1 MTTEKRTI
9 VDVFEHSAKTYSD
22 HTFLMEKVGKEWT
35 HTTYREVKDMVYRLG
50 AGFRQLG
57 VTKGDNMALLSE
69 GRNLWIMSELAMFYA
84 GAVNVPL
91 SIKLEENGDL
101 LFRMQ
106 HGDVR
111 FIVVSGSQLR
121 KVRAIRA
128 ELPMVKHVIVLDKQQ
143 ELQPGEICID
153 QVMAM
158 GEAYLKA
165 HTMEEFLSVGQSL
178 RGDDLATI
186 TYTSGTTADPKGVC
200 LTHRNYTAN
209 VEQCL
214 SRVPID
220 HTWRT
225 LIILPL
231 DHCFAHVVGFY
242 VMMMQ
247 GASVATVQNGRS
259 PMETL
264 KNIPLNIREV
274 RPHFILSV
282 PALAKSFKKNIE
294 QSIRKQGK
302 GVQRLFDLAT
312 GIRRL
317 YYGESL
323 LDGKGLRMVLKPLV
337 ALMDKL
343 LLSKVRESFG
353 GELRFFIGGGA
364 LLDKDLQRF
373 YIGIGLPMYQGY
385 GLSEATPV
393 ISTNTPEF
401 YRLGSSGKLVE
412 PIELRIFDSDGQPL
426 PTGRQG
432 EIVVK
437 GENVMAGYWKNPD
450 ATAST
455 VRDGWLYTGDLGYM
469 SSEGLLYVM
478 GRFKS
483 LLIGSDGE
491 KYSPEGIE
499 EALVETCD
507 TIDQVML
514 YNNQS
519 PYTTALIV
527 PNREALKRRGCQLS
541 TLEGRQKALREI
553 QADIQRFRKGGDQ
566 QGLFPER
573 WLPATFAVLKEPF
586 TEQNQMIN
594 STMKMVRGKIEKAYA
609 ERLEF
614 IYTSQGKAIDNA
626 QNLEALC
633 PA

>member
-1 MTTEKRTI
+1 MGKKTI
-9 VDVFEHSAKTYSD
+9 VDVFEHSAKAYANN
-22 HTFLMEKVGKEWT
+22 TFLMEKVGKEWAS
-35 HTTYREVKDMVYRLG
+35 TTYSQVRDMVHCLG
-50 AGFRQLG
+50 AGLQALG
-57 VTKGDNMALLSE
+57 VQKGDCMALLSE
-69 GRNLWIMSELAMFYA
+69 GRNMWIVSELAMFYA
-84 GAVNVPL
+84 GAINVPL
-91 SIKLEENGDL
+91 SIKLEESNDL
-101 LFRMQ
+101 LFRMK
-106 HGDVR
+106 HGDVHY
-111 FIVVSGSQLR
+111 IVVSGTQLR
-121 KVRAIRA
+121 KVRAIRDQ
-128 ELPMVKHVIVLDKQQ
+128 LTSVQRVIVLDRQ
-143 ELQPGEICID
+143 EEWQPGEIGVD
-153 QVMAM
+153 EVMDM
-158 GEAYLKA
+158 GRERLQSISLDDF
-165 HTMEEFLSVGQSL
+165 MSVGLSL
-178 RGDDLATI
+178 QNSDIATI

-214 SRVPID
+214 TRVPID
-220 HTWRT
+220 QTWRT

-247 GASVATVQNGRS
+247 GAAVATVQNGRS

-282 PALAKSFKKNIE
+282 PALAKSFKKSIE
-294 QSIRKQGK
+294 QSIRKQGPW
-302 GVQRLFDLAT
+302 VERLFAAAT
-312 GIRRL
+312 DVRRL
-317 YYGESL
+317 YYGESC
-323 LDGKGLRMVLKPLV
+323 LDGKGLRWLLRPAV
-337 ALMDKL
+337 ALVDKL
-343 LLSKVRESFG
+343 ILTKVRESFG

-364 LLDKDLQRF
+364 LLDKDLQKS

-393 ISTNTPEF
+393 ISTNTPEY

-412 PIELRIFDSDGQPL
+412 PLQLRICDAEGREL
-426 PTGRQG
+426 PQGEQG
-432 EIVVK
+432 EIVIK
-437 GENVMAGYWKNPD
+437 GENVMAGYWKNPE

-469 SSEGLLYVM
+469 SREGLLYVM

-499 EALVETCD
+499 EALVQMCD

-519 PYTTALIV
+519 AYTTALVV
-527 PNREALKRRGCQLS
+527 PNRDALKHRGCDLS
-541 TLEGRQKALREI
+541 TDEGCRKALQEI
-553 QADIQRFRKGGDQ
+553 QSDLMRFRKGGDQ

-573 WLPATFAVLKEPF
+573 WLPVAFAVLSEPF
-586 TEQNQMIN
+586 SEQNHMIN

-609 ERLEF
+609 QRLDYL
-614 IYTSQGKAIDNA
+614 YTSEGKALDNA
-626 QNLEALC
+626 QNVAALKG
-633 PA
+633 

>member
-1 MTTEKRTI
+1 MSKKTI
-9 VDVFEHSAKTYSD
+9 VDVFEHSVKAYANN
-22 HTFLMEKVGKEWT
+22 TFLMEKVGQTWVN
-35 HTTYREVKDMVYRLG
+35 TTYREVKQMVYWLG
-50 AGFRQLG
+50 AGLQELG
-57 VTKGDNMALLSE
+57 VKKGDCMALLSE
-69 GRNLWIMSELAMFYA
+69 GRNLWIVSELAMFYA
-84 GAVNVPL
+84 GAINVPL
-91 SIKLEENGDL
+91 SIKLEESNDL
-101 LFRMQ
+101 LFRMK
-106 HGDVR
+106 HGDVKY
-111 FIVVSGSQLR
+111 IIVSGTQLK
-121 KVRAIRA
+121 KVRAIRQ
-128 ELPMVKHVIVLDKQQ
+128 ELTAVQRVIVLDKQTTW
-143 ELQPGEICID
+143 EEGEIGVD
-153 QVMAM
+153 EVMEM
-158 GEAYLKA
+158 GRKYLQE
-165 HTMEEFLSVGQSL
+165 HTLEEFRSVGLSL
-178 RGDDLATI
+178 QNDDIATI

-214 SRVPID
+214 TRVPIN

-264 KNIPLNIREV
+264 KNIPVNIREV
-274 RPHFILSV
+274 KPHFILSV

-294 QSIRKQGK
+294 QSIRKK
-302 GVQRLFDLAT
+302 GALVQHLFDIAT
-312 GIRRL
+312 EVRRR
-317 YYGESL
+317 YYGESC
-323 LDGKGLRMVLKPLV
+323 LDGKGMRMLLRPLV
-337 ALMDKL
+337 TLFDKIL
-343 LLSKVRESFG
+343 LNKVRENFG
-353 GELRFFIGGGA
+353 GQLRFFIGGGA
-364 LLDKDLQRF
+364 LLDKDLQKF

-393 ISTNTPEF
+393 ISTNTPEY

-412 PIELRIFDSDGQPL
+412 PILLRICDADGNEL
-426 PTGRQG
+426 PQGQQG

-469 SSEGLLYVM
+469 NPEGLLYVM

-499 EALVETCD
+499 EALVQTCD

-519 PYTTALIV
+519 AYTTALIV
-527 PNREALKRRGCQLS
+527 PNRDVLKRKGCHLH
-541 TLEGRQKALREI
+541 TEEGCRTALQEI
-553 QADIQRFRKGGDQ
+553 QKDIQRFRKGGDQ

-573 WLPATFAVLKEPF
+573 WLPATFAVLREPF
-586 TEQNQMIN
+586 SEQNQMIN

-609 ERLEF
+609 QRIDY
-614 IYTSQGKAIDNA
+614 IYTSEGKAIENQ
-626 QNLEALC
+626 QNIDALKD
-633 PA
+633 

>member
-1 MTTEKRTI
+1 MGKKTI
-9 VDVFEHSAKTYSD
+9 VDVFEHSAKAYA
-22 HTFLMEKVGKEWT
+22 HNTFLMEKVGREWT
-35 HTTYREVKDMVYRLG
+35 HTTYSQVKDMVHCLG
-50 AGFRQLG
+50 AGLQALG
-57 VTKGDNMALLSE
+57 VQKGDCMALLSE
-69 GRNLWIMSELAMFYA
+69 GRNMWIVSELAMFYA
-84 GAVNVPL
+84 GAINVPL
-91 SIKLEENGDL
+91 SIKLEESNDL
-101 LFRMQ
+101 LFRMK

-111 FIVVSGSQLR
+111 YIVVSGNQLK
-121 KVRAIRA
+121 KVRAIRDQLTA
-128 ELPMVKHVIVLDKQQ
+128 VQRVIVLDHQ
-143 ELQPGEICID
+143 EEWLPGEMGVD
-153 QVMAM
+153 EVMDM
-158 GEAYLKA
+158 GRERLKSIS
-165 HTMEEFLSVGQSL
+165 MDEFMSVGLSL
-178 RGDDLATI
+178 QNSDIATI

-214 SRVPID
+214 TRVPID
-220 HTWRT
+220 QTWRT

-282 PALAKSFKKNIE
+282 PALAKSFKKSIE
-294 QSIRKQGK
+294 QSIRKQGPR
-302 GVQRLFDLAT
+302 VERLFAAAT
-312 GIRRL
+312 SVRRL
-317 YYGESL
+317 YYGESC
-323 LDGKGLRMVLKPLV
+323 LDGKGLRWLLRPAV
-337 ALMDKL
+337 ALVDRL
-343 LLSKVRESFG
+343 ILAKVRESFG

-364 LLDKDLQRF
+364 LLDKDLQKF

-393 ISTNTPEF
+393 ISTNTPEC

-412 PIELRIFDSDGQPL
+412 PLQLRICDAEGHTL
-426 PTGRQG
+426 PQGEQG

-437 GENVMAGYWKNPD
+437 GENVMAGYWKNPE

-469 SSEGLLYVM
+469 SREGLLYVM

-499 EALVETCD
+499 EALVQMCD

-519 PYTTALIV
+519 AYTTALVV
-527 PNREALKRRGCQLS
+527 PNRDALKRRGCDLS
-541 TLEGRQKALREI
+541 TDEGCRQALQEI
-553 QADIQRFRKGGDQ
+553 QADIMRFRKGGDQ

-573 WLPATFAVLKEPF
+573 WLPAALAVLSEPF
-586 TEQNQMIN
+586 TEQNHMIN

-609 ERLEF
+609 ARLSYL
-614 IYTSQGKAIDNA
+614 YTSEGKALDNT
-626 QNLEALC
+626 QNVAALKS
-633 PA
+633 